1 MIEQV
6 FKDWCKEV
14 NEGFDNLA
22 LLVELTK
29 SNSDELQEI
38 IKEAENGR

>member
-14 NEGFDNLA
+14 NEGFDKLA

-38 IKEAENGR
+38 IKEAENGK